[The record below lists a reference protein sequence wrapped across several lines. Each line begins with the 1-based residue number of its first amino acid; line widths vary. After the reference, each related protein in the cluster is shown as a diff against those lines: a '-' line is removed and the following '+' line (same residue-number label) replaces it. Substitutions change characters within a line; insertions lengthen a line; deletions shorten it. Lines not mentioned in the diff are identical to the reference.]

1 MPKQSKYEKAYQRAK
16 KLQEHQDDD
25 INQRIKKPN
34 YGYKDSEPAV
44 VTKTTLDTQ
53 GSKLGRTLLLFV
65 GAIFMMIIAG
75 LALESVIN
83 HESPIQ
89 YIKEGFTANKPA
101 KWKPS
106 TDLNDKSFNAG
117 TTASDQK
124 AADELEKQGQ
134 AYTQGTNASSSS
146 SQSSNQAST
155 ASSSSQTS
163 NASSNSASTTVSFTN

>member
-25 INQRIKKPN
+25 INQRIQKPN

-65 GAIFMMIIAG
+65 GAIFMLIIAG

-146 SQSSNQAST
+146 SQTST
-155 ASSSSQTS
+155 ASSSSQAS
-163 NASSNSASTTVSFTN
+163 NASTNSASTTVSFTN